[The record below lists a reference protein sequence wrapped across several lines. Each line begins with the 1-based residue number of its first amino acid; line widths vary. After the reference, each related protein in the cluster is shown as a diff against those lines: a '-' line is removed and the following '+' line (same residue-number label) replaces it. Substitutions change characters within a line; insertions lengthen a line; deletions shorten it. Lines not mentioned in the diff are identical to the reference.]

1 MIELTDAMTLPE
13 MLNQLQDIE
22 MPVPVAYTPETA
34 GWWVALALLAASSV
48 AFAFFLRQRRQANR
62 YRTLALVELSQL
74 EHIERTAGTASPEVN
89 LLTQAAALVRR
100 TALAVFPR
108 KEIAHLHGSEW
119 QTFLQN
125 SSAVTPGVGLETLV
139 SGPYRP
145 IHDHTATNEALS
157 AARCWIET
165 HHV

>member
-1 MIELTDAMTLPE
+1 MTELTDAMTLPE

-22 MPVPVAYTPETA
+22 MPDPVGYTPETA
-34 GWWVALALLAASSV
+34 GWWIALALLAAGSV
-48 AFAFFLRQRRQANR
+48 ALAFFLQRRRQANR
-62 YRTLALVELSQL
+62 YRTLALAELSEL
-74 EHIERTAGTASPEVN
+74 ERLAGTASPEVN

-108 KEIAHLHGSEW
+108 AEIAHLYGSEW
-119 QTFLQN
+119 QTFLRN
-125 SSAVTPGVGLETLV
+125 SSAVTQGVGLETLV

-145 IHDHTATNEALS
+145 VHDHAATSAALRT
-157 AARCWIET
+157 ARCWIET

>member
-1 MIELTDAMTLPE
+1 MTELTDAMTLPE
-13 MLNQLQDIE
+13 MLNQLRDIE
-22 MPVPVAYTPETA
+22 MPEPVAYTPETA
-34 GWWVALALLAASSV
+34 GWWVALALLIAGSV
-48 AFAFFLRQRRQANR
+48 ALAFFLQRRRQANR
-62 YRTLALVELSQL
+62 YRILALAELGQL
-74 EHIERTAGTASPEVN
+74 ERIERSAGAASPEVN
-89 LLTQAAALVRR
+89 QLTQVAALVRR

-108 KEIAHLHGSEW
+108 TEIAHLHGSEW

-145 IHDHTATNEALS
+145 THDHTAEALS
-157 AARCWIET
+157 AARCWLET